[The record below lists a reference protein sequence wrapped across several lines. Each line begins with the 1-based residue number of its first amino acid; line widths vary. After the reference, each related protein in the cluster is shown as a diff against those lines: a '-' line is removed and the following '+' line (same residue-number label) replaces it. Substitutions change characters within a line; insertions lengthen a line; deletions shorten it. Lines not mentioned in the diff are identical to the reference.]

1 MDLKIIYLPKK
12 GNIRCTSN
20 YYGIFPVH
28 FVLDKDRNFNKY
40 LSLKRAITILTRKR
54 RRIQMDV
61 HVVVITGA
69 GSGLGASLGKKYSD
83 LCCHVCLLGRTKTKL
98 IRTTETLSHNHSI
111 YEVDVSS
118 KREVA
123 KVMQLIKEEVEQ
135 IDLLINNAGVGIF
148 DLTENLSEESIHQL
162 IDINLKGT
170 IFCTQE
176 VLNDMKKRNQGYIV
190 NIVSLS
196 GKRGKASESVYS
208 ASKFGSRGFT
218 ESLAIDLEHTAIRVF
233 GAYMGNMKTEL
244 WEGASTEKTFIEPDD
259 VADVIMES
267 IKPRKYAS

>member
-1 MDLKIIYLPKK
+1 MLPCMFAWT
-12 GNIRCTSN
+12 NS
-20 YYGIFPVH
+20 
-28 FVLDKDRNFNKY
+28 
-40 LSLKRAITILTRKR
+40 
-54 RRIQMDV
+54 
-61 HVVVITGA
+61 
-69 GSGLGASLGKKYSD
+69 
-83 LCCHVCLLGRTKTKL
+83 TKL

-123 KVMQLIKEEVEQ
+123 KVMQLIKEEVGQ

-259 VADVIMES
+259 VADVIIES